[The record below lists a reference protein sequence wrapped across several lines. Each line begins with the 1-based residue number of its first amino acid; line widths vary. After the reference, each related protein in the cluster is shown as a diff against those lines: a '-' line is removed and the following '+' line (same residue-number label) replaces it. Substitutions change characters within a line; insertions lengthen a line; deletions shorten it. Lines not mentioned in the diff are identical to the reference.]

1 MKAKRITAVLLAGMM
16 LGAVTFSGC
25 GKINPDNTVV
35 KVNDTE
41 VSLGFA
47 NFVARYQQALSDQY
61 YVSYFGEDVWQQDS
75 SAEEGKTMQ
84 DVQKDI
90 VIEQVEDWYLLEQ
103 NKEEYQVEITEEEQA
118 QITDAAK
125 QFMEANSEDAIEQ
138 VGATQEYVEQMLY
151 FNLLTTKM
159 KEAIGEQAEITVT
172 DEDAAQRTFSY
183 ISFEKPEES
192 EDDDS
197 TDTGTDDELKQIQET
212 AAQAKEDFDAVYE
225 QEETSGTYSY
235 GKNDMTMDE
244 NVIAAA
250 DELKEGEVSDLIEAE
265 SQYYV
270 IRLESE
276 YDEEASAK
284 NKESLIQ
291 DQKNSHYTDVLDE
304 LRENAD
310 IELNKREWEKVE
322 FRDLFEIVSTETAE

>member
-35 KVNDTE
+35 KVNDTQ

-75 SAEEGKTMQ
+75 RAEEGKTMQ

-197 TDTGTDDELKQIQET
+197 TDTGADDELKQIQET

-225 QEETSGTYSY
+225 QEEMSGTYSY

-250 DELKEGEVSDLIEAE
+250 DELKEGEISDLIEAE
-265 SQYYV
+265 SRYYV

-310 IELNKREWEKVE
+310 IELNKSEWKKVE